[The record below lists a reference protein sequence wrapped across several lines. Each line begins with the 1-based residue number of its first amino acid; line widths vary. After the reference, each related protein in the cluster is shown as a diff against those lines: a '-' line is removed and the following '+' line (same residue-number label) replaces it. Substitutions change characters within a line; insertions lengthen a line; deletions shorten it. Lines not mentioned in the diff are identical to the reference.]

1 MKSKIVLR
9 ILLII
14 SLIAILSHFIYV
26 IGDFNKQV
34 TEYGCAYPFISI
46 MIVLNCLFFIWTFAK
61 KSKPNAFMYIILG
74 GFVLLNFMIPS
85 YKITTLTVDGAHSNM
100 DDAVIETTS
109 KNMYGLKSWIK

>member
-1 MKSKIVLR
+1 
-9 ILLII
+9 
-14 SLIAILSHFIYV
+14 
-26 IGDFNKQV
+26 
-34 TEYGCAYPFISI
+34 
-46 MIVLNCLFFIWTFAK
+46 
-61 KSKPNAFMYIILG
+61 MYIILG